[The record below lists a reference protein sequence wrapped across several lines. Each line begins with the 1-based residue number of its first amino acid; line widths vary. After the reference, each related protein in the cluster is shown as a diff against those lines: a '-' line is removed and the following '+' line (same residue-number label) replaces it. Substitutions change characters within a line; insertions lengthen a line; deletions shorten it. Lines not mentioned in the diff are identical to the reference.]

1 MRHGI
6 YISEVPTS
14 IVPPIKTD
22 AGIPIVIGTAPVNL
36 AADGVGK
43 TNEPVLAYTYAE
55 AVAALGYSDDW
66 ANYTLCEFI
75 YSHFVLY
82 NVAPVVFIN
91 VLDPTTHK
99 ESVASTSH
107 TLAAG
112 QVTLPDVG
120 ILMSSL
126 VVKATAEGSALVVG
140 TDYTAAF
147 GTDGKVIVS
156 RVKGGG
162 ITTDTSTIYVAYD
175 KLKPSLVTA
184 TTVIGGVDTNSGALL
199 GLELVNQVF
208 PKYRI
213 VAGQICAP
221 YWSTKPDV
229 AAVMEAKA
237 NAINGVFRAVALT
250 DIPTDEVTKYSD
262 APAWKNDNN
271 YVYNRQTVCWPKV
284 KLGSKIFHMSTQQA
298 GLTCLL
304 DSQNSDVP
312 YESPSNKN
320 LQMDGLCLEDGTEVV
335 FGMDE
340 ANYLNGQGI
349 ITALNWIGG
358 WRLWGNRTA
367 AYPATTDPK
376 DSFLSIRR
384 MFDWNGNVFLQTY
397 WQKVDKPV
405 NRVLIETLVD
415 SENIRLNGLASR
427 GFILG
432 GRMAF
437 LADENP
443 TTDLMNGIIRFHSY
457 ITPPTPAEEI
467 DDILEYD
474 TSYLSTLFG
483 SNA

>member
-1 MRHGI
+1 
-6 YISEVPTS
+6 
-14 IVPPIKTD
+14 
-22 AGIPIVIGTAPVNL
+22 
-36 AADGVGK
+36 
-43 TNEPVLAYTYAE
+43 
-55 AVAALGYSDDW
+55 
-66 ANYTLCEFI
+66 
-75 YSHFVLY
+75 
-82 NVAPVVFIN
+82 
-91 VLDPTTHK
+91 
-99 ESVASTSH
+99 
-107 TLAAG
+107 
-112 QVTLPDVG
+112 
-120 ILMSSL
+120 
-126 VVKATAEGSALVVG
+126 
-140 TDYTAAF
+140 
-147 GTDGKVIVS
+147 
-156 RVKGGG
+156 
-162 ITTDTSTIYVAYD
+162 
-175 KLKPSLVTA
+175 
-184 TTVIGGVDTNSGALL
+184 
-199 GLELVNQVF
+199 
-208 PKYRI
+208 
-213 VAGQICAP
+213 
-221 YWSTKPDV
+221 
-229 AAVMEAKA
+229 
-237 NAINGVFRAVALT
+237 
-250 DIPTDEVTKYSD
+250 
-262 APAWKNDNN
+262 
-271 YVYNRQTVCWPKV
+271 
-284 KLGSKIFHMSTQQA
+284 MSTQQA